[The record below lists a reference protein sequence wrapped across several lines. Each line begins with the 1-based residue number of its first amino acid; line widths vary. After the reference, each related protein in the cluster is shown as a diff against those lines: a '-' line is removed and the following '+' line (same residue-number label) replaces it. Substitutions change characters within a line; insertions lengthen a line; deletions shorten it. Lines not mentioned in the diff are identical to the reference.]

1 MSHKQQHVQ
10 GLEALEENEGQLW
23 EEIPE
28 AKDVGTSEEVP
39 AAGVSQETCSSSAP
53 IQATL
58 PNKANE
64 GSGGGAEGVQS
75 TSKAYLYSK
84 FLLNSSVQKKVTDL
98 VKFLSVKYTT
108 NKLVTEEEIL
118 KNVVQE
124 YKDYYA
130 LIFKHACECMEVVF
144 GIEVKEVDAFHHSY
158 ELLKILD
165 LTYDGRLSDEEGIPK
180 TGLLVLILGVIF
192 MEGNRAPEKKIW
204 EVLNMVGVYPDQ
216 HDFICGNPRKFITED
231 LVLEKYLEYQLVP
244 GSDPPCYEFLWGPR
258 AHAETSKM
266 KVLQFFSKVAGSNP
280 TSFTALYKEALK
292 DEEER
297 ARAVLAPITNPSALD
312 YSGSGDKPSSFSRPE

>member
-1 MSHKQQHVQ
+1 MSHRQQHEQ
-10 GLEALEENEGQLW
+10 GLKEGQVW
-23 EEIPE
+23 EMDPVAKHVGNPE
-28 AKDVGTSEEVP
+28 ERP
-39 AAGVSQETCSSSAP
+39 AAVVSQKASSSAAP
-53 IQATL
+53 IQPTL
-58 PNKANE
+58 PE
-64 GSGGGAEGVQS
+64 GDES

-84 FLLNSSVQKKVTDL
+84 FLLNSQIRKKTTDL
-98 VKFLSVKYTT
+98 VKFLSFKYTR
-108 NKLVTEEEIL
+108 NEPVTEADIL

-124 YKDYYA
+124 YKDYYS

-144 GIEVKEVDAFHHSY
+144 GIEIKEVDAFNHSY

-165 LTYDGRLSDEEGIPK
+165 LTYDGRLSEDEGIPR
-180 TGLLVLILGVIF
+180 TGLLALILGVIF

-231 LVLEKYLEYQLVP
+231 LVLEKYLECKLV
-244 GSDPPCYEFLWGPR
+244 SRSYPPTYEFLWGPR

-297 ARAVLAPITNPSALD
+297 ARAILASTSIASPSAPD
-312 YSGSGDKPSSFSRPE
+312 NSGSGEKPSSFSHPK